1 MRAARCSTPRI
12 GVSRVGVVTERKID
26 IERVVCALYE
36 LDDPGAR
43 GFTIGRGDW
52 PLRGFVARRGGEIR
66 AYLNHCPHAGHALNL
81 RPHAFLAPD
90 APLIQCSSHGALFE
104 IESGLCLAGPCP
116 GARLR
121 PIELRI
127 EGGYVLVA
135 DDVDLREPADL
146 ARSDVRGQ

>member
-1 MRAARCSTPRI
+1 M
-12 GVSRVGVVTERKID
+12 TEPEID
-26 IERVVCALYE
+26 LERVICALHE

-43 GFTIGRGDW
+43 GFTMGRGNW
-52 PLRGFVARRGGEIR
+52 PLRGFVVRRGVELR

-81 RPHAFLAPD
+81 RPHVFLAPD

-104 IESGLCLAGPCP
+104 METGLCLAGPCP

-127 EGGYVLVA
+127 NQGYVLVA
-135 DDVDLREPADL
+135 DDVELSEPTDL
-146 ARSDVRGQ
+146 AR

>member
-1 MRAARCSTPRI
+1 M
-12 GVSRVGVVTERKID
+12 TEPEID
-26 IERVVCALYE
+26 LERVICALHE

-43 GFTIGRGDW
+43 GFTIGRGNW
-52 PLRGFVARRGGEIR
+52 PLRGFVVRRGVELR

-81 RPHAFLAPD
+81 RPHVFLAPD

-104 IESGLCLAGPCP
+104 METGLCLAGPCT

-127 EGGYVLVA
+127 NQGYVLVA
-135 DDVDLREPADL
+135 DDVELSEPEDL
-146 ARSDVRGQ
+146 AR

>member
-1 MRAARCSTPRI
+1 M
-12 GVSRVGVVTERKID
+12 TEPEID
-26 IERVVCALYE
+26 LERVICALHE

-43 GFTIGRGDW
+43 GFTMGHGNW
-52 PLRGFVARRGGEIR
+52 PLRGFVVRRGAELR

-81 RPHAFLAPD
+81 RPHVFLAPG

-104 IESGLCLAGPCP
+104 METGLCLAGPCP

-127 EGGYVLVA
+127 NQGYVLVA
-135 DDVDLREPADL
+135 DDVELSEPADL
-146 ARSDVRGQ
+146 AR